1 MSDSLL
7 ITSHGRVR
15 EICLNR
21 PEKKNALTLAM
32 YQGLS
37 KALKEADQDPEIRVI
52 LLTGAGDSFSSGND
66 IGDFIASLNQPDAV
80 QGPLGFLQAISTT
93 RKPVVAAVP
102 GIAVGIGTTMLL
114 HCDLVLA
121 SDQARFQLPFARLG
135 LVPEGGASYLLP
147 QLAGHRKAFE
157 MLVLGEPF
165 GSDIAQQIGLVNR
178 VVAHEQLFDEADKL
192 ALELAAMAPDA
203 VQKSKQM
210 LRASGQEQLQ
220 QVLVAE
226 VEQFA
231 KRLTSAEAMEA
242 LKAFMEKRVPD
253 FSRF

>member
-1 MSDSLL
+1 MSETLL
-7 ITSHGRVR
+7 ISTRERVR

-21 PEKKNALTLAM
+21 PDKKNALTLAM
-32 YQGLS
+32 YQGLGQ
-37 KALKEADQDPEIRVI
+37 ALKDADSDPEIRVI
-52 LLTGAGDSFSSGND
+52 LLTGAGDCFSSGND
-66 IGDFIASLNQPDAV
+66 IADFIAALDQPDAV

-93 RKPVVAAVP
+93 KKPVIAAVP

-157 MLVLGEPF
+157 MLVLGDVFEPQV
-165 GSDIAQQIGLVNR
+165 AQQIGLVNR
-178 VVAHEQLFDEADKL
+178 IISHAELSEQARQL
-192 ALELAAMAPDA
+192 AQQLAGMAPDA
-203 VQKSKQM
+203 VQQSKSM
-210 LRASGQEQLQ
+210 LRSVGQEQLQ

-231 KRLTSAEAMEA
+231 QRLTSAEAMEA
-242 LKAFMEKRVPD
+242 LQAFMEKRQPD